1 MEKLNQ
7 KLWSILKEYT
17 MQVAELMDCSEW
29 HWIGTDDDGVRP
41 ASICDFDSTIFLT
54 LEDMQVIIDR
64 LDEWVKRYGSKDAVA
79 NEVREWVYWWLD
91 DTRRFDPNPLIEI
104 YENRLNR
111 YQRTI
116 PRINLQSWLAG
127 CPREC
132 DVENSIDDELR
143 LLVCQRDTVKELI
156 EKYRDART
164 LWNIFDN
171 LGDEIKAK
179 KAIKE
184 KRDKELLEEMKKSD
198 LYKKFE
204 DAIKEHSEQVDK
216 F

>member
-7 KLWSILKEYT
+7 KLWSIVKEYT

-54 LEDMQVIIDR
+54 LEDMQVVIDR

-79 NEVREWVYWWLD
+79 NEVREWFDWWLD
-91 DTRRFDPNPLIEI
+91 DTKRVDPNPLVEV
-104 YENRLNR
+104 YENRLNC

-116 PRINLQSWLAG
+116 PRINLQNWLAG

-171 LGDEIKAK
+171 LGEEIKAK

-184 KRDKELLEEMKKSD
+184 KREKELLEEMKKSD